1 LPLMVIN
8 VIPADKQPITE
19 AVVSS
24 AVKLGADR
32 KLGVKAA
39 QINNATS
46 TMARVV
52 VIRVRAKPPKC
63 ARICSQ
69 L

>member
-1 LPLMVIN
+1 MN

-39 QINNATS
+39 QTNSAPS

-52 VIRVRAKPPKC
+52 AILVRANPTKC
-63 ARICSQ
+63 ARICNQ